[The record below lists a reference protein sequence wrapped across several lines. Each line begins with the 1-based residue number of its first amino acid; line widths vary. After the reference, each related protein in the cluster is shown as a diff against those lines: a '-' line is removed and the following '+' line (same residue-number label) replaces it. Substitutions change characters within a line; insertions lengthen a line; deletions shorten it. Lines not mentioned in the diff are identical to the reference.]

1 MECLCYLLQVI
12 FLKSFEVC
20 ACFVEG
26 MNGECD
32 DFWLLF
38 FNRFWKWQALQRF
51 QDKDKLVERMGDVR
65 IKEEGKLGSLL
76 LLF

>member
-1 MECLCYLLQVI
+1 
-12 FLKSFEVC
+12 
-20 ACFVEG
+20 VEG